1 MKTLILGGS
10 TFVGRRLVDLLVRE
24 GHEVT
29 VLNRGRTTS
38 DLPAGVQRIVG
49 DRTSTESMTAA
60 LAGTQWDAGI
70 DVSGFVMAAGGG
82 EFDDL
87 ISLLDGTVGAYVFVS
102 SIMAYAPTGLMPWTE
117 DQPLRDEPSSTYG
130 GFKAYAERVIL
141 DRCAATGFPGSVAR
155 PAAIYGPDNNI
166 LDMEAAMFL
175 RLRRGL
181 PILVPH
187 GGLVT
192 GSYGHVDDLCRN
204 LVELALQPNA
214 VGQVVNTTG
223 QGCSSAEY
231 IAQLAQIVG
240 VEPHMVFVPDGFD
253 APGPLYG
260 HLFKE
265 RHHGILSLDRAH
277 ALGLTRERGFR
288 VGHEQSYEWF
298 CASALVDAPDA
309 MADPMWGAGYDFALE
324 AAAAQRLGA

>member
-1 MKTLILGGS
+1 MQTLILGGS

-24 GHEVT
+24 GHGVT
-29 VLNRGRTTS
+29 VLNRGKTTS
-38 DLPAGVQRIVG
+38 DLPPGVQRIVG

-60 LAGTQWDAGI
+60 LGGTQWDAVI

-82 EFDDL
+82 EFEHL
-87 ISLLDGTVGAYVFVS
+87 ISLVDGNVGAYVFVS

-130 GFKAYAERVIL
+130 GFKAHAERVIL
-141 DRCAATGFPGSVAR
+141 DRFASTGFPGSVAR

-181 PILVPH
+181 LILVPH

-192 GSYGHVDDLCRN
+192 GSYGHVDDLCAN
-204 LVELALQPNA
+204 LLEMAQLPAARGL
-214 VGQVVNTTG
+214 VVNTTG
-223 QGCSSAEY
+223 QGCSSSEY
-231 IAQLAQIVG
+231 VAQLAQIVG
-240 VEPHMVFVPDGFD
+240 VEPRIVLVPDGVNT
-253 APGPLYG
+253 PGPLYG

-265 RHHGILSLDRAH
+265 RHHGILSLERANS
-277 ALGLTRERGFR
+277 LGLTRERGFR
-288 VGHEQSYEWF
+288 VGHEQAYEWF
-298 CASALVDAPDA
+298 CASPLVDAPDA

-324 AAAAQRLGA
+324 AAAAERLRA